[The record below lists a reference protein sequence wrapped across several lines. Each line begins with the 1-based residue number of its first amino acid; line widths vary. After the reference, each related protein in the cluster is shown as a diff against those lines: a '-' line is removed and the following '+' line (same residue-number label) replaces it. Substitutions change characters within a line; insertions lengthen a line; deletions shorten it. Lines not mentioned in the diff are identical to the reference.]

1 MRGLIGLF
9 SLTNRTPKWGWG
21 MEEVSGE
28 VLSQGWTHCLG
39 RRRARAELVLT
50 LSRPAQESLQEDKRE
65 GASALFRHCL
75 GVYLHLPLAPHP
87 SSFLSGRS
95 CKEGTGPV
103 GDRGGKEN
111 GQALQFWRGEG
122 CWLFPVGRIS
132 PIQLQ
137 TEERR
142 SCKWKN
148 WGIGSVALWSGDF
161 NSETTVTFVCK

>member
-1 MRGLIGLF
+1 M
-9 SLTNRTPKWGWG
+9 TPKWGWG

-39 RRRARAELVLT
+39 RKRARAELVLT

-75 GVYLHLPLAPHP
+75 GVYLPLPLAPHP

-111 GQALQFWRGEG
+111 GQLCSSGEG
-122 CWLFPVGRIS
+122 KGVGSS
-132 PIQLQ
+132 PSAASLPSNCRQK
-137 TEERR
+137 RDGAANG
-142 SCKWKN
+142 K
-148 WGIGSVALWSGDF
+148 IGELAP
-161 NSETTVTFVCK
+161 